1 MYLSGSSMPYT
12 FCSRAIQKRLVSC
25 FSSPRPFQ
33 SAANR
38 AAAVRFSISVI
49 VLPPQKGCCN
59 QYTTPGQK
67 WQSLMERASNA
78 SEYPFGYSDASCWG
92 SPKPRTVRFASS
104 RTRLTA
110 WLLSLPLVAPSCTS
124 AQEGKRPFRA
134 FPHIVWDSKKSKYP
148 SCENRCFCFLPDC
161 SQSKNPQGQTRQGFP
176 QIIEFPSW
184 QN

>member
-1 MYLSGSSMPYT
+1 MKLVWSSFTGTSKEMYLSGSSMPYT

-110 WLLSLPLVAPSCTS
+110 WLLSLPLVAPSRTS
-124 AQEGKRPFRA
+124 AREAYGRYTGMRATAASSPRSSCWRCGQVLDRPPA
-134 FPHIVWDSKKSKYP
+134 
-148 SCENRCFCFLPDC
+148 
-161 SQSKNPQGQTRQGFP
+161 
-176 QIIEFPSW
+176 
-184 QN
+184 

>member
-110 WLLSLPLVAPSCTS
+110 WLLSLPPVAPSCTS

-134 FPHIVWDSKKSKYP
+134 FPHTVLGSKKSKYP
-148 SCENRCFCFLPDC
+148 SGGNRCFCVLSNCNQCENLQDRNRQVFL
-161 SQSKNPQGQTRQGFP
+161 
-176 QIIEFPSW
+176 QIT
-184 QN
+184 